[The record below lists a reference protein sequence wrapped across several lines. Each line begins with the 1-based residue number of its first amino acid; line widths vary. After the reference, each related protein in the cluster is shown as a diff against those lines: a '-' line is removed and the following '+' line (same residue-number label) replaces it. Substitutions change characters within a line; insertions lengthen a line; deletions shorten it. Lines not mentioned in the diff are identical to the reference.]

1 MEYAFFALTII
12 ALFIGGILYNS
23 RKSKKKKLEK
33 LKNSWGQV
41 KMEDRRFEFIELY
54 NKLNKDY
61 DFYQLSE
68 QTIGDIDFYELFSFV
83 DRTTSKIGQQF
94 LFDMLTKPTKNI
106 QILEEIDK
114 QADFFLKNKD
124 VREDVQK
131 SLIELNDVDSYYITT
146 LLQENVFVNPQW
158 TKWLY
163 LDSLIVV
170 ILLLLS
176 PVYPFLLLW
185 LLVPFTINLM
195 IHFWNKNN
203 TFSFFKS
210 FPQLNLLID
219 TTDILTSRPIP
230 FVKENAEKSSR
241 ALKKFQNN
249 YKVLNFGQVSGDEI
263 TQVLLLL
270 TELIKALF
278 LLEVHTFF
286 KLIRFLKTK
295 QNDIKQVFEYVGSID
310 MAISIASLRDG
321 AVKTCTPEFIC
332 SPKNILFSEAF
343 HPLIEKSVGNS
354 IATNS
359 KSILITGS
367 NMSGKT
373 TFLRTIAINAILA
386 QSIYTCFAE
395 KYVAPFVRVYSS
407 IRADDNLINGESYY
421 LNEVQTVK
429 SIIVESNLNHQ
440 NLFLLDEVFK
450 GTNTIERISS
460 AKAILSYLNRNE
472 NLVFVS
478 THDIELATLLE
489 KEYDMYHFSETFI
502 ENQLVFDYIL
512 KPGVLKNRNA
522 IRILELSGYPKEII
536 EEANNLSRQMTF
548 LNPFTEQ

>member
-1 MEYAFFALTII
+1 VKIVVSSINNSALWSMLFLRLRSLHYSLAVFYII
-12 ALFIGGILYNS
+12 RVNQK
-23 RKSKKKKLEK
+23 RKSWKK

-94 LFDMLTKPTKNI
+94 LFDRLTKPTKNI

-321 AVKTCTPEFIC
+321 AVKTCTPEFIG

-343 HPLIEKSVGNS
+343 
-354 IATNS
+354 
-359 KSILITGS
+359 
-367 NMSGKT
+367 
-373 TFLRTIAINAILA
+373 
-386 QSIYTCFAE
+386 
-395 KYVAPFVRVYSS
+395 SS
-407 IRADDNLINGESYY
+407 
-421 LNEVQTVK
+421 
-429 SIIVESNLNHQ
+429 
-440 NLFLLDEVFK
+440 LD
-450 GTNTIERISS
+450 
-460 AKAILSYLNRNE
+460 
-472 NLVFVS
+472 
-478 THDIELATLLE
+478 
-489 KEYDMYHFSETFI
+489 
-502 ENQLVFDYIL
+502 
-512 KPGVLKNRNA
+512 
-522 IRILELSGYPKEII
+522 
-536 EEANNLSRQMTF
+536 
-548 LNPFTEQ
+548 